1 MARSCERQPQALVR
15 QALQRRPPVDV
26 IERNRFEPFLE
37 APQQAA
43 PAPVHAPAAAT
54 PAVTDRSGHRQVTV
68 LTPVGASSSAMGMS
82 RVKYPTGREGQSRQN
97 ESREIPMADYRGARG
112 ALAVTPILLALVVG
126 VAIGIVVGG
135 LVFDDGDDDQSPPA
149 GGTAVERVLDD
160 PGEFGESTFVSG
172 NVREII
178 SPRAFTVASSFA
190 GPELLVVTSDR
201 LAAPTG
207 REGTRPLLEGDP
219 VDVIGEVRD
228 FDLAEFQREVGGT
241 LRREFDSFIGD
252 DLGEREG
259 EPAILAD
266 VTTFYSR
273 TTPIAEASTAAEIAT
288 RPRDFYGRIVT
299 LDGRISD
306 VLQSGALI
314 IDDEVIVLTAEF
326 GQRRPRQGENVRI
339 TGPVRPFDP
348 DQRRTRGN
356 ALPDDE
362 IFGSFE
368 NRPAVVAQSIEIEG

>member
-1 MARSCERQPQALVR
+1 
-15 QALQRRPPVDV
+15 
-26 IERNRFEPFLE
+26 
-37 APQQAA
+37 
-43 PAPVHAPAAAT
+43 
-54 PAVTDRSGHRQVTV
+54 
-68 LTPVGASSSAMGMS
+68 
-82 RVKYPTGREGQSRQN
+82 
-97 ESREIPMADYRGARG
+97 MADYRGARG